1 MKKEKRSE
9 KLDPGARKKQ
19 KREFLASQ
27 LAPEEELTAPLTKT
41 DYAPLA
47 EHDGVE
53 PGEDDYVDGSVIL
66 DGDHIKLP
74 RQILSPES
82 LNRGSWLSPVLIFVL
97 TIALSFTAFIAYL
110 ISNQPG

>member
-1 MKKEKRSE
+1 
-9 KLDPGARKKQ
+9 
-19 KREFLASQ
+19 
-27 LAPEEELTAPLTKT
+27 
-41 DYAPLA
+41 
-47 EHDGVE
+47 
-53 PGEDDYVDGSVIL
+53 VIL